1 MGLNKELIG
10 KKYGPVD
17 CEVDKHEAM
26 FYALATNDF
35 NEAYINGN
43 REGEIVAP
51 PMYVISKEIG
61 GKVISLPL
69 FDEDL
74 KVNFAMLV
82 HGEQEIEWFKPL
94 IPGSKLKSTSSILDI
109 IDKGS
114 GELLNVGAETK
125 DEKGE
130 LVARQVVGYFVRGGG
145 SGKKSEKK
153 PAPPEDRSK
162 KLFEET
168 MKVLLG
174 QTYIYA
180 EPSGDHNPIHID
192 NNFATSVGLPGIILQ
207 GLCTMAFV
215 QKSVVDSVCSGDP
228 LRLKKL
234 SVRFSRPVLPGDT
247 FTTIGW
253 EKGESNDR
261 LIVGLESSTQ
271 KGDVVIK
278 GAYAEIAK

>member
-10 KKYGPVD
+10 KKYEPVD

-114 GELLNVGAETK
+114 GELLNVGAETE

-215 QKSVVDSVCSGDP
+215 QKAVVDSVCSGDP

-253 EKGESNDR
+253 KKEESNDR

-278 GAYAEIAK
+278 GAYAEVAK